1 MSEPEQINTLSDS
14 LISLTSLKPLI
25 LITNDDSVHAKGIH
39 DLMRVAAEFG
49 DVAVVAPDNQ
59 KSACSH
65 GMTISSPLRVK
76 KMHLEGHE
84 VFAVNG
90 TPADCTKL
98 AINALLDRRPN
109 LVLSGIN
116 MGSNAGVNAVYSGTV
131 AGAVEGSMIGIPSLA
146 ASCTS
151 FDDDADRSGILE
163 GLRQLIPWL
172 LENGLPK
179 GVTLNFNAPAGPLKD
194 GIKWTRQADSYY
206 EEHFD
211 KRTDPHGQTY
221 YWVSGRLV
229 NEDQDPNSDL
239 VLLEKGYATIT
250 PINFDLTHQAELE
263 RLKGVFS
270 PR

>member
-1 MSEPEQINTLSDS
+1 MSSMSD
-14 LISLTSLKPLI
+14 LKITSSQKPLI
-25 LITNDDSVHAKGIH
+25 LVTNDDSVHAKGIH

-49 DVAVVAPDNQ
+49 DVVVVAPDNQ

-76 KMHLEGHE
+76 KMLLDGNEIY
-84 VFAVNG
+84 AVNG

-98 AINALLDRRPN
+98 AINAIVDRRPD

-131 AGAVEGSMIGIPSLA
+131 AGAVEGSMVGIPSLA

-151 FDDDADRSGILE
+151 FEDDADRSGILD
-163 GLRQLIPWL
+163 GLRQLIPWML
-172 LENGLPK
+172 KNGLPK
-179 GVTLNFNAPAGPLKD
+179 GVTLNFNAPAGPLKEV
-194 GIKWTRQADSYY
+194 IKWTRQADSHYK
-206 EEHFD
+206 EHFE
-211 KRTDPHGQTY
+211 KRIDPHGLAY
-221 YWVSGRLV
+221 YWVSGRLI

-250 PINFDLTHQAELE
+250 PINFDLTHQTELDRLRAEFLNDE
-263 RLKGVFS
+263 RLNDE
-270 PR
+270 

>member
-1 MSEPEQINTLSDS
+1 MQ
-14 LISLTSLKPLI
+14 KPLI
-25 LITNDDSVHAKGIH
+25 LVTNDDSVHAKGIH
-39 DLMRVAAEFG
+39 DLMHVACEFG
-49 DVAVVAPDNQ
+49 EVVVVAPDNQ

-76 KMHLEGHE
+76 EMQLNGNK
-84 VFAVNG
+84 VYAVNG

-98 AINALLDRRPN
+98 AINAILDRKPD

-131 AGAVEGSMIGIPSLA
+131 AGAVEGSMVGIPSLA

-151 FDDDADRSGILE
+151 FEDVADRSGILD
-163 GLRQLIPWL
+163 GLRTLIPYL

-194 GIKWTRQADSYY
+194 GIKWTRQADSFY
-206 EEHFD
+206 EESFD

-221 YWVSGRLV
+221 YWVTGKLV

-239 VLLEKGYATIT
+239 VLLERGYATIT
-250 PINFDLTHQAELE
+250 PINFDLTHQKELD
-263 RLKGVFS
+263 RLRDEFS
-270 PR
+270 VSC